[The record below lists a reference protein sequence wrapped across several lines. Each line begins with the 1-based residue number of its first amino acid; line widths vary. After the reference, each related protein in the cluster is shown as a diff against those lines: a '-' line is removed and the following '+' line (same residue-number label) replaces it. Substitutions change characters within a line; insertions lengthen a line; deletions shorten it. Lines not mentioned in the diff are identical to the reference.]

1 MAFCCRIRCHSSRM
15 KMSDPLG
22 FSSTKCR
29 PAPSWSST
37 TEAVNLLHAMPF
49 AWLRAQ
55 SVPCCRFRSVE
66 PGPPRKRGTRRCS
79 N

>member
-1 MAFCCRIRCHSSRM
+1 
-15 KMSDPLG
+15 MSDPLG

-55 SVPCCRFRSVE
+55 VSLVVAFARLSRDHPENAVHGGAAITNKGFLSR
-66 PGPPRKRGTRRCS
+66 T
-79 N
+79 NW